1 MTDAVDE
8 ASSPHKGSKLAAT
21 TRRAEGNGHRSHRA
35 ICFRSHA
42 GGKRPRQGRGGP
54 FLRCAGENDALC
66 QQRTQGT
73 HSCRPT
79 ALHGI
84 CECFVDDTIIRR
96 NSQMIA
102 QARARLVSV
111 ARRQASGCF
120 ALRPYRHNVRVPKVV
135 NVANPPCPRPHRG
148 STQHSTCRGDCEW
161 TQRNR
166 SNSPDRLYARLGTAP
181 ARLAPKGLSGRD
193 MAPPTQVMPVNAP
206 TQKPDSP

>member
-8 ASSPHKGSKLAAT
+8 ASSPNKGSKLAAT
-21 TRRAEGNGHRSHRA
+21 TRPAEGNGHRSHRA

-84 CECFVDDTIIRR
+84 CECFVDDTTIRR
-96 NSQMIA
+96 NRQMIA

-120 ALRPYRHNVRVPKVV
+120 ALRPCRHNVRVPKVV
-135 NVANPPCPRPHRG
+135 KVANPPCPQPQPRIHATLDVSRRLRVDGEKPIEFTRPTLRKAWHSARAAGPEGAIG
-148 STQHSTCRGDCEW
+148 SRYGATDTGHACQCANAE
-161 TQRNR
+161 
-166 SNSPDRLYARLGTAP
+166 AR
-181 ARLAPKGLSGRD
+181 
-193 MAPPTQVMPVNAP
+193 
-206 TQKPDSP
+206 